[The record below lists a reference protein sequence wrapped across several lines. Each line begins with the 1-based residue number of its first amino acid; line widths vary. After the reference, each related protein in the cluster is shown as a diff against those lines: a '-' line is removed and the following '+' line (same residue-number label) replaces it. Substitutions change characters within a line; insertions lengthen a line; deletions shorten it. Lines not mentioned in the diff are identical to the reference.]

1 MTFLI
6 IGIISYLI
14 GSFSS
19 AFFLGKAIKKID
31 IRVHGSGNSGTTNA
45 IRVMGF
51 RMGVLTFLID
61 FAKGAIAVLI
71 GFYLEGYNGG
81 LLGGICA
88 VLGHDYPIYI
98 RFKGGKGVATSIGAL
113 AILDFPMALISVIIG
128 LIVGF
133 FTKYVSLG
141 SIVFFVLNPFI
152 SIIINNPNNR
162 YLTLTTVFLGL
173 LGICRHKS
181 NIERLIRGNENKIG
195 R

>member
-1 MTFLI
+1 MKFVI

-71 GFYLEGYNGG
+71 GFYLEG
-81 LLGGICA
+81 
-88 VLGHDYPIYI
+88 
-98 RFKGGKGVATSIGAL
+98 
-113 AILDFPMALISVIIG
+113 
-128 LIVGF
+128 
-133 FTKYVSLG
+133 
-141 SIVFFVLNPFI
+141 
-152 SIIINNPNNR
+152 
-162 YLTLTTVFLGL
+162 
-173 LGICRHKS
+173 
-181 NIERLIRGNENKIG
+181 
-195 R
+195 

>member
-1 MTFLI
+1 MKFVI

-141 SIVFFVLNPFI
+141 SIVFFD
-152 SIIINNPNNR
+152 
-162 YLTLTTVFLGL
+162 
-173 LGICRHKS
+173 
-181 NIERLIRGNENKIG
+181 
-195 R
+195 

>member
-1 MTFLI
+1 MKFVI